1 MLTEMDF
8 EKKNPQADRKR
19 MCLQKKKK
27 NGDRRKGIWSNFLQ
41 ITSNNASISLTIFMF
56 PAFLGPVC

>member
-27 NGDRRKGIWSNFLQ
+27 MGIEERAYGVISSKLLQ
-41 ITSNNASISLTIFMF
+41 TM
-56 PAFLGPVC
+56 PQYH